1 LWQQDAAIAIREK
14 TESLRGLLR
23 AIFFCS
29 GTRNSA
35 MLPHEQAAIPHVDSS
50 MNDDRSPENGSITRA
65 GWIGIA
71 ILFALLGW
79 AFWYAIRGWGTLS
92 GVGVSTFG
100 WVMLVLG
107 VVVTLVVGGGLMALL
122 FYSSRKNYDR

>member
-1 LWQQDAAIAIREK
+1 LRKNFLSVREK
-14 TESLRGLLR
+14 LGDAR
-23 AIFFCS
+23 AERQ
-29 GTRNSA
+29 TR
-35 MLPHEQAAIPHVDSS
+35 PHVDMV
-50 MNDDRSPENGSITRA
+50 MNDNGPERDAPISIG

-79 AFWYAIRGWGTLS
+79 AFWYAVKGWGTLA

-107 VVVTLVVGGGLMALL
+107 VILTLVVGGGLMALL